1 MQEAYCYRLYRQC
14 VLVSVR
20 SIGDGTMDGSLRLVP
35 LSMARVLIDGYGNGY
50 GYGYGYGY
58 AGGGG
63 GGRRHRTE

>member
-1 MQEAYCYRLYRQC
+1 
-14 VLVSVR
+14 
-20 SIGDGTMDGSLRLVP
+20 MDGSLRLVP

-63 GGRRHRTE
+63 DDTAPSSAVEQQPRVIGLG